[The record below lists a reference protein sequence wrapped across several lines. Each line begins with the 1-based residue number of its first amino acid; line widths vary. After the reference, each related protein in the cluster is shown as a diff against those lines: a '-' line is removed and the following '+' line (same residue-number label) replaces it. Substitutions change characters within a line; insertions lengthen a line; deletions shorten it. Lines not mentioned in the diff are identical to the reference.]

1 MLDGRWRRG
10 HDPNLPGLVGLAS
23 HASLSRP
30 WPPASLPRSAHGCR
44 SRFLLWPESL
54 ALSLGAHRHTR
65 LQHSTTQLRLF
76 AGQRGMSAY
85 VPSAL
90 IGRPHPLY
98 ACIRALTPPLHHS
111 FSSNASPPQLSS
123 SASPPQL
130 LIQRLSTTALI
141 QRLSTTVLLQRL
153 STTALLQRLT
163 SLPDRDRI
171 SHTRDTYNGLGPNR
185 CSD

>member
-90 IGRPHPLY
+90 VGRPHPLY

-111 FSSNASPPQLSS
+111 FSSNASPPQFSSNASPPQFSS

-130 LIQRLSTTALI
+130 SSSASRHVSIGIASLAPTQRPTH
-141 QRLSTTVLLQRL
+141 
-153 STTALLQRLT
+153 
-163 SLPDRDRI
+163 RDKV

>member
-10 HDPNLPGLVGLAS
+10 HDPNLPGVVGMAS

-111 FSSNASPPQLSS
+111 FSSNASPPQFSSNASPPQLSF

-130 LIQRLSTTALI
+130 ASRHVPIGIES
-141 QRLSTTVLLQRL
+141 
-153 STTALLQRLT
+153 LT
-163 SLPDRDRI
+163 LAIRTPDLDPTGAPTEHPRRF
-171 SHTRDTYNGLGPNR
+171 
-185 CSD
+185 